1 MWENCIQIPF
11 QIKKIVEKLGLLR
24 YLVAGDLILADKGF
38 LINDIVPHGVSVNIP
53 PFLPVASS
61 STTPKKPRLGSGGR
75 NECLAWFKDYAEQ
88 KCVEQEAPR
97 EKAEKHHRDKMELLS
112 GILGVLKD
120 LNKWIPA
127 LETGFYFARQF
138 LNNILLIMDYKV
150 ANVQQVTFI
159 CWNLLTDI
167 LKYYFKTKDIYYM
180 LFIYLKWTVY
190 KVHVNA
196 RYKMILYYLLLKDNF

>member
-61 STTPKKPRLGSGGR
+61 SMTPKKPRLGSGGR

-180 LFIYLKWTVY
+180 LFIYLKW
-190 KVHVNA
+190 NS
-196 RYKMILYYLLLKDNF
+196 L